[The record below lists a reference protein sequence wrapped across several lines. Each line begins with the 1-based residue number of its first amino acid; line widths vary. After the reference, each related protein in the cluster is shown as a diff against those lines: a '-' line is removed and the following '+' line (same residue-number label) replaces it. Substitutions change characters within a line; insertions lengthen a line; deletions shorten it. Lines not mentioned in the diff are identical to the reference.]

1 MATVK
6 EKAQEIARSVDRAIA
21 SRRGRDVML
30 YLLFVV
36 VAFVFW
42 LLLSLDSEVQRDF
55 EVPAELTEVPDS
67 VTVIGKMPPSFSVS
81 VRAKDA
87 QLLRFLWGR
96 MPSMKLK
103 WEGMTSDNLI
113 SLSHSKIDARLR
125 EYFGNGVSIVSFKPD
140 SIHLAYSTL
149 PGRRVPV
156 VIKADIHPNLQ
167 YIISGPITANI
178 DSVSIYSARDLPHD
192 LRAVTTEPI
201 VKSGLKDTTCYEV
214 KFVPVPGARIIPD
227 RIIVTVPVEPLI
239 SRRQMIPVEVINVPS
254 DMNML
259 TFPSKVEVSYLVP
272 MSAYKD
278 DYPLKA
284 YADYR
289 SIKPGANKLGLSLS
303 LIPELYHSVSFS
315 HDSVEYVIEQMH
327 YDHN

>member
-1 MATVK
+1 M
-6 EKAQEIARSVDRAIA
+6 
-21 SRRGRDVML
+21 
-30 YLLFVV
+30 
-36 VAFVFW
+36 
-42 LLLSLDSEVQRDF
+42 
-55 EVPAELTEVPDS
+55 
-67 VTVIGKMPPSFSVS
+67 
-81 VRAKDA
+81 
-87 QLLRFLWGR
+87 
-96 MPSMKLK
+96 
-103 WEGMTSDNLI
+103 
-113 SLSHSKIDARLR
+113 
-125 EYFGNGVSIVSFKPD
+125 
-140 SIHLAYSTL
+140 
-149 PGRRVPV
+149 
-156 VIKADIHPNLQ
+156 ADIHPNLQ

-214 KFVPVPGARIIPD
+214 KFVPVPGA
-227 RIIVTVPVEPLI
+227 
-239 SRRQMIPVEVINVPS
+239 EVINVPS

-315 HDSVEYVIEQMH
+315 PDSVEYVIEQMH